1 MSEMNLLNYFS
12 IQLDTFLVVNE
23 LVFQELRVYPN
34 PVFKGENFTIELRD
48 VENYAFFLYDQLGR
62 IIESEKMSVTG
73 DKLLVSTA
81 GLSSGKYFVKLK
93 GENAETVIRIE
104 VLN

>member
-1 MSEMNLLNYFS
+1 MSEMNLLDYFS

-23 LVFQELRVYPN
+23 LIFEELRVYPN
-34 PVFKGENFTIELRD
+34 PVFKGENFTIELKD
-48 VENYAFFLYDQLGR
+48 IESYVFVMYDQLGR
-62 IIESEKMSVTG
+62 IIESDKIWTTG

-93 GENAETVIRIE
+93 GENAETVLRIE